1 MYDFLLNV
9 TCVYIYS
16 LLTFFPL
23 ISFLFLHLL
32 VYTFINY
39 FVYFSSSIWCHFL
52 LQGVIKFS
60 LFYFIFKRVSKWRV
74 ILSICIHRYSSP
86 FSFLLQILV
95 GLNVLERL
103 SEPSSNERRSVCLS
117 ASHILVFFFQILSL
131 SPESLSQSSLS
142 VNLSF
147 CQSLSVNL
155 FFFLSFFL
163 SFFHPLSLSLSVNL
177 SFVLDRFLSV
187 TVVAFPIYLSFI
199 FSFCKV
205 SIFSAV
211 PRSWVK
217 RCQVCKDKKLF
228 FPSEVCTNEKP
239 VGVGP
244 NIFSWTWSFKF
255 MLPSF
260 YARQL
265 A

>member
-1 MYDFLLNV
+1 MCLNV
-9 TCVYIYS
+9 CLNLHPTNAGLFVCQLHTSSYFFSKSS
-16 LLTFFPL
+16 LCLL
-23 ISFLFLHLL
+23 KVFL
-32 VYTFINY
+32 N
-39 FVYFSSSIWCHFL
+39 
-52 LQGVIKFS
+52 
-60 LFYFIFKRVSKWRV
+60 
-74 ILSICIHRYSSP
+74 P
-86 FSFLLQILV
+86 
-95 GLNVLERL
+95 
-103 SEPSSNERRSVCLS
+103 
-117 ASHILVFFFQILSL
+117 LSL
-131 SPESLSQSSLS
+131 SISLS
-142 VNLSF
+142 VNLS
-147 CQSLSVNL
+147 LSIFFSFFL
-155 FFFLSFFL
+155 YFFLS
-163 SFFHPLSLSLSVNL
+163 PSLSLSVNL

-255 MLPSF
+255 MLPLF

>member
-117 ASHILVFFFQILSL
+117 ASHILVFFSKSSLCLLKVFLNPLSL
-131 SPESLSQSSLS
+131 SIFFS
-142 VNLSF
+142 
-147 CQSLSVNL
+147 
-155 FFFLSFFL
+155 FFLSFFL
-163 SFFHPLSLSLSVNL
+163 SFFHPLSLSLS
-177 SFVLDRFLSV
+177 
-187 TVVAFPIYLSFI
+187 IYLSF
-199 FSFCKV
+199 
-205 SIFSAV
+205 
-211 PRSWVK
+211 
-217 RCQVCKDKKLF
+217 
-228 FPSEVCTNEKP
+228 
-239 VGVGP
+239 
-244 NIFSWTWSFKF
+244 
-255 MLPSF
+255 
-260 YARQL
+260 
-265 A
+265 